1 MWAAHPKLNAA
12 WLDFS
17 APAPQPHLAHPD
29 ARKEAYNLIK
39 LSGAAAAA
47 AAAAAATKNVHQS
60 ALKSSARHGDT
71 QSQIDEPLPNETPP
85 ILSA

>member
-1 MWAAHPKLNAA
+1 MQAASISL
-12 WLDFS
+12 
-17 APAPQPHLAHPD
+17 PHLAHPD

-39 LSGAAAAA
+39 LSGAA

-85 ILSA
+85 SLSA